1 MGSER
6 DDWYCPSK
14 TPHSLLPPHFFVE
27 FVDFLPYNSVKS
39 VGLKAPPYR
48 LNYLTP
54 VSSAKAWGAG
64 G

>member
-14 TPHSLLPPHFFVE
+14 TPHSLLPPLFFVE

-39 VGLKAPPYR
+39 VGLKAPPIA
-48 LNYLTP
+48 LTT
-54 VSSAKAWGAG
+54 
-64 G
+64 